1 MAILDLIQGG
11 QKTAFSFELL
21 PPLKGKGIE
30 QLYKNI
36 DLLREFNPKCINI
49 TTHRSEMVP
58 KDLGNGR
65 FEYQRLRRRPGT
77 VAVAGAIQ
85 NKYGIPVVPHILCSG
100 FSREETEYV
109 LLDLQFL
116 GITDLLVLRGDKA
129 PNERSF
135 LPDPNGYAHANELA
149 EQINRFNQGIFEDGE
164 PISTQMPPF
173 HYGVAC
179 YPEKHEEA
187 PNMDSD
193 LYWLKKKVDAGAEY
207 AVTQMFFDNQKYFDF
222 VARAREAGITIPII
236 PGIKPFSNLG
246 QLSVI
251 PRTFKIDLPQALV
264 EASLKCQTEDAIK
277 ELGVEWAVQQC
288 NELIAAGVPGIHFY
302 SVNAVQS
309 VCRIA
314 AQIY

>member
-11 QKTAFSFELL
+11 KKTAFSFELL

-36 DLLREFNPKCINI
+36 DLLREFSPKCINI

-65 FEYQRLRRRPGT
+65 FEYQCLRRRPGT

-187 PNMDSD
+187 PNMNSD
-193 LYWLKKKVDAGAEY
+193 LYWLKKKVDGGAEY

-222 VARAREAGITIPII
+222 VAQAREAGITIPII

-246 QLSVI
+246 QLNVI

-288 NELIAAGVPGIHFY
+288 RELIAASVPGIHFY